1 MLKGIAVWLVAV
13 NLMTY
18 VMYWWDKRRAV
29 KGNRRVSERELLA
42 WALVGGTPA
51 AYLAMRKFRHKT
63 QKPSFRRMFWV
74 IAIGQVALLYWVV
87 RR

>member
-1 MLKGIAVWLVAV
+1 MLKGVAVWLVAV

-29 KGNRRVSERELLA
+29 KGKRRVSERELLA

-63 QKPSFRRMFWV
+63 QKSRFRRIFWLIV
-74 IAIGQVALLYWVV
+74 IGQIAGLYWLVH
-87 RR
+87 R

>member
-1 MLKGIAVWLVAV
+1 VLKGLAIWLTAV
-13 NLMTY
+13 NVMTY

-29 KGNRRVSERELLA
+29 KGKRRVSERELLA

-63 QKPSFRRMFWV
+63 QKGRFRRIFWV
-74 IAIGQVALLYWVV
+74 IVIGQVAALYWLVH
-87 RR
+87 R